1 MRERFMLWEN
11 PKDAII
17 TLMVLLMGIGCIN
30 VFSAS
35 FVTAEAMT
43 GNQYHFLIRY
53 IGYAVAGLAVFWF
66 TGFKLNYKRLMSPR
80 FYMVIAVVTILLLA
94 ATLGIGTVVNGSR
107 RWIYI
112 GGFSLQA
119 SEIAKVSVIL
129 MSASYLG
136 DRLQR
141 GLKVSL
147 LGYPSN
153 QALLIAL
160 AFAGLIF
167 LQPDMGTA
175 TIVFSLMLGM
185 YFLAGIPMRQVTYI
199 GLIGI
204 AIGAL
209 ALMAPY
215 RRARFALWLN
225 PWKDAQGGGYQMA
238 QSLTAI
244 GSGGLTGLPWGQG
257 SGKFFFLPEAHT
269 DFAFAI
275 FCQEWGYVGALFLIA
290 CFLILAR
297 ALFCIAMNTKDRKGY
312 LLVAGSTM
320 FLIGQSAANMAM
332 VTGVLPVIGVPLLF
346 ISYGGTSLLANMF
359 ALGLVVSVYRSECA
373 REIMEERIAAG
384 LPPVEEGRLRV
395 VSSGRS
401 GRPFR

>member
-53 IGYAVAGLAVFWF
+53 IGYAAAGLAVFWF

-129 MSASYLG
+129 MASSYLG

-297 ALFCIAMNTKDRKGY
+297 ALFCIAMNTKDRRGY
-312 LLVAGSTM
+312 LLVAGSTL

>member
-53 IGYAVAGLAVFWF
+53 IGYAAAGLAVFWF

-129 MSASYLG
+129 MAASYLG

-204 AIGAL
+204 VIGAL

-297 ALFCIAMNTKDRKGY
+297 ALFCIAMNTKDRRGY
-312 LLVAGSTM
+312 LLVAGSTL

>member
-53 IGYAVAGLAVFWF
+53 IGYAAAGLAVFWF

-129 MSASYLG
+129 MAASYLG

-215 RRARFALWLN
+215 RRARFVLWLN

-312 LLVAGSTM
+312 LLVAGSTL

>member
-53 IGYAVAGLAVFWF
+53 IGYAAAGLAVFWF

-129 MSASYLG
+129 MASSYLG

-312 LLVAGSTM
+312 LLVAGSTL

>member
-53 IGYAVAGLAVFWF
+53 IGYAAAGLAVFWF

-129 MSASYLG
+129 MAASYLG

-297 ALFCIAMNTKDRKGY
+297 ALFCIAMNTKNRKGY
-312 LLVAGSTM
+312 LLVAGSTL

>member
-53 IGYAVAGLAVFWF
+53 IGYAAAGLAVFWF

-129 MSASYLG
+129 MAASYLG
-136 DRLQR
+136 DWLQR

>member
-53 IGYAVAGLAVFWF
+53 IGYAAAGLAVFWF

-129 MSASYLG
+129 MAASYLG

-167 LQPDMGTA
+167 LQPDMVTA

-297 ALFCIAMNTKDRKGY
+297 ALFCIAMNTKDRRGY
-312 LLVAGSTM
+312 LLVAGSTL

>member
-53 IGYAVAGLAVFWF
+53 IGYAAAGLAVFWF

-129 MSASYLG
+129 IAASYLG

-297 ALFCIAMNTKDRKGY
+297 ALFCIAMNTKDRRGY
-312 LLVAGSTM
+312 LLVAGSTL

>member
-53 IGYAVAGLAVFWF
+53 IGYAAAGLAVFWF

-129 MSASYLG
+129 MAASYLG

-297 ALFCIAMNTKDRKGY
+297 ALFCIAMNTKDRRGY
-312 LLVAGSTM
+312 LLVAGSTL

>member
-53 IGYAVAGLAVFWF
+53 IGYAAAGLAVFWF

-129 MSASYLG
+129 MAASYLG

-257 SGKFFFLPEAHT
+257 SGKFFFL
-269 DFAFAI
+269 
-275 FCQEWGYVGALFLIA
+275 
-290 CFLILAR
+290 
-297 ALFCIAMNTKDRKGY
+297 
-312 LLVAGSTM
+312 
-320 FLIGQSAANMAM
+320 
-332 VTGVLPVIGVPLLF
+332 
-346 ISYGGTSLLANMF
+346 
-359 ALGLVVSVYRSECA
+359 
-373 REIMEERIAAG
+373 
-384 LPPVEEGRLRV
+384 
-395 VSSGRS
+395 
-401 GRPFR
+401 

>member
-53 IGYAVAGLAVFWF
+53 IGYAAAGLAVFWF

-129 MSASYLG
+129 MAASYLG

-153 QALLIAL
+153 QALLISL

-312 LLVAGSTM
+312 LLVAGSTL

>member
-1 MRERFMLWEN
+1 MLWEN

-53 IGYAVAGLAVFWF
+53 IGYAAAGLAVFWF

-129 MSASYLG
+129 MAASYLG

-312 LLVAGSTM
+312 LLVAGSTL

>member
-53 IGYAVAGLAVFWF
+53 IGYAAAGLAVFWF

-94 ATLGIGTVVNGSR
+94 ATLGIGTVINGSR

-129 MSASYLG
+129 MAASYLG

-312 LLVAGSTM
+312 LLVAGSTL

-359 ALGLVVSVYRSECA
+359 ALGLVVSVYRSECT

>member
-1 MRERFMLWEN
+1 MLWEN

-53 IGYAVAGLAVFWF
+53 IGYAAAGLAVFWF

-129 MSASYLG
+129 MAASYLG

-175 TIVFSLMLGM
+175 TIVFGLMMGM

-275 FCQEWGYVGALFLIA
+275 FCQEWGYVGALFLIV
-290 CFLILAR
+290 CFLILVR
-297 ALFCIAMNTKDRKGY
+297 ALFCIAMNTKDRRGY
-312 LLVAGSTM
+312 LLVAGSTL

>member
-53 IGYAVAGLAVFWF
+53 IGYAAAGLAVFWF

-129 MSASYLG
+129 MASSYLG

-297 ALFCIAMNTKDRKGY
+297 ALFCSAMNTKDRRGY
-312 LLVAGSTM
+312 LLVAGSTL

>member
-1 MRERFMLWEN
+1 MLWEN

-53 IGYAVAGLAVFWF
+53 IGYAAAGLAVFWF

-129 MSASYLG
+129 MAASYLG

-204 AIGAL
+204 VIGAL

-297 ALFCIAMNTKDRKGY
+297 ALFCIAMNTKDRRGY
-312 LLVAGSTM
+312 LLVAGSTL

>member
-53 IGYAVAGLAVFWF
+53 IGYAAAGLAVFWF

-129 MSASYLG
+129 MAASYLG

-175 TIVFSLMLGM
+175 TIVFGLMLGM

-204 AIGAL
+204 AISAL

-297 ALFCIAMNTKDRKGY
+297 ALFCIAMNTKDRRGY
-312 LLVAGSTM
+312 LLVAGSTL

>member
-1 MRERFMLWEN
+1 MLWEN

-53 IGYAVAGLAVFWF
+53 IGYAAAGLAVFWF

-94 ATLGIGTVVNGSR
+94 ATLGIGTVINGSR

-129 MSASYLG
+129 MAASYLG

-297 ALFCIAMNTKDRKGY
+297 ALFCIAMNTKDRRGY
-312 LLVAGSTM
+312 LLVAGSTL

-359 ALGLVVSVYRSECA
+359 ALGLVVSVYRSECT

>member
-53 IGYAVAGLAVFWF
+53 IGYAAAGLAVFWF

-80 FYMVIAVVTILLLA
+80 FYVVIAVVTILLLA

-129 MSASYLG
+129 MAASYLG

-312 LLVAGSTM
+312 LLVAGSTL

-401 GRPFR
+401 RRPFR

>member
-312 LLVAGSTM
+312 LLVAGSTL

>member
-53 IGYAVAGLAVFWF
+53 IGYAAAGLAVFWF

-129 MSASYLG
+129 MAASYLG

-312 LLVAGSTM
+312 LLVAGSTL

-359 ALGLVVSVYRSECA
+359 ALGLVVSVYRSECT

>member
-53 IGYAVAGLAVFWF
+53 IGYAAAGLAVFWF

-312 LLVAGSTM
+312 LLVAGSTL

>member
-1 MRERFMLWEN
+1 MLWEN

-53 IGYAVAGLAVFWF
+53 IGYAAAGLAVFWF

-129 MSASYLG
+129 MASSYLG

-297 ALFCIAMNTKDRKGY
+297 ALFCIAMNTKDRRGY
-312 LLVAGSTM
+312 LLVAGSTL

>member
-1 MRERFMLWEN
+1 MLWEN

-53 IGYAVAGLAVFWF
+53 IGYAAAGLAVFWF

-129 MSASYLG
+129 MAASYLG

-199 GLIGI
+199 GLIGM

-297 ALFCIAMNTKDRKGY
+297 ALFCIAMNTKDRRGY
-312 LLVAGSTM
+312 LLVAGSTL

>member
-53 IGYAVAGLAVFWF
+53 IGYAAAGLAVFWF

-94 ATLGIGTVVNGSR
+94 ATLGIGTVINGSR

-129 MSASYLG
+129 MAASYLG

-312 LLVAGSTM
+312 LLVAGSTL

-346 ISYGGTSLLANMF
+346 ISYGGTSLLAHMF

>member
-53 IGYAVAGLAVFWF
+53 IGYAAAGLAVFWF

-129 MSASYLG
+129 MAASYLG

-175 TIVFSLMLGM
+175 TIVFGLMLGM

-312 LLVAGSTM
+312 LLVAGSTL

>member
-1 MRERFMLWEN
+1 MLWEN

-53 IGYAVAGLAVFWF
+53 IGYAAAGLAVFWF

-297 ALFCIAMNTKDRKGY
+297 ALFCIAMNTKDRRGY

>member
-53 IGYAVAGLAVFWF
+53 IGYAAAGLAVFWF

-129 MSASYLG
+129 MAASYLG

-175 TIVFSLMLGM
+175 TIVFGLMLGM

-297 ALFCIAMNTKDRKGY
+297 ALFCIAMNTKDRRGY
-312 LLVAGSTM
+312 LLVAGSTL

>member
-1 MRERFMLWEN
+1 MLWEN

-53 IGYAVAGLAVFWF
+53 IGYAAAGLAVFWF

-119 SEIAKVSVIL
+119 SEIAKVSVI
-129 MSASYLG
+129 MMAASYLG

-312 LLVAGSTM
+312 LLVAGSTL

>member
-53 IGYAVAGLAVFWF
+53 IGYAAAGLAVFWF

-129 MSASYLG
+129 MASSYLG

>member
-53 IGYAVAGLAVFWF
+53 IGYAAAGLAVFWF

-129 MSASYLG
+129 MAASYLG

-312 LLVAGSTM
+312 LLVAGSTL

>member
-53 IGYAVAGLAVFWF
+53 IGYAAAGLAVFWF

-129 MSASYLG
+129 MAASYLG

-153 QALLIAL
+153 QTLLIAL

-204 AIGAL
+204 VIGAL

-312 LLVAGSTM
+312 LLVAGSTL

>member
-1 MRERFMLWEN
+1 MLWEN

-53 IGYAVAGLAVFWF
+53 IGYAAAGLAVFWF

-129 MSASYLG
+129 MAASYLG

-199 GLIGI
+199 GIIGI

-297 ALFCIAMNTKDRKGY
+297 ALFCIAMNTKDRRGY

>member
-1 MRERFMLWEN
+1 MLWEN

-53 IGYAVAGLAVFWF
+53 IGYAAAGLAVFWF

-129 MSASYLG
+129 MAASYLG

-175 TIVFSLMLGM
+175 TIVFGLMLGM

-297 ALFCIAMNTKDRKGY
+297 ALFCIAMNTKDRRGY
-312 LLVAGSTM
+312 LLVAGSTL

>member
-1 MRERFMLWEN
+1 
-11 PKDAII
+11 
-17 TLMVLLMGIGCIN
+17 
-30 VFSAS
+30 
-35 FVTAEAMT
+35 
-43 GNQYHFLIRY
+43 
-53 IGYAVAGLAVFWF
+53 
-66 TGFKLNYKRLMSPR
+66 
-80 FYMVIAVVTILLLA
+80 
-94 ATLGIGTVVNGSR
+94 
-107 RWIYI
+107 
-112 GGFSLQA
+112 
-119 SEIAKVSVIL
+119 
-129 MSASYLG
+129 
-136 DRLQR
+136 
-141 GLKVSL
+141 
-147 LGYPSN
+147 
-153 QALLIAL
+153 
-160 AFAGLIF
+160 
-167 LQPDMGTA
+167 
-175 TIVFSLMLGM
+175 
-185 YFLAGIPMRQVTYI
+185 
-199 GLIGI
+199 
-204 AIGAL
+204 
-209 ALMAPY
+209 
-215 RRARFALWLN
+215 
-225 PWKDAQGGGYQMA
+225 MA

-297 ALFCIAMNTKDRKGY
+297 ALFCIAMNTKDRRGY